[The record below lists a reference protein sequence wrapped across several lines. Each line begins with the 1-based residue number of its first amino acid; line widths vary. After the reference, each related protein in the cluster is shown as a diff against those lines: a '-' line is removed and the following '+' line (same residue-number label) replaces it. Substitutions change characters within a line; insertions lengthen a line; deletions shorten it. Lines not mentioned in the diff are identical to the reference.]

1 MKDLTKESSECI
13 LQLVK
18 KFANVSFLKES
29 ENNCRVLSNIFEAIN
44 YILQYHDEGNEE
56 FLVTLIKYRE
66 LFSFI
71 ETLKLSDDEPEMKK
85 LDSAEVLDEE
95 AKENQHTNI

>member
-1 MKDLTKESSECI
+1 M
-13 LQLVK
+13 
-18 KFANVSFLKES
+18 
-29 ENNCRVLSNIFEAIN
+29 LSNIFEAIN

-71 ETLKLSDDEPEMKK
+71 ETLKLSEEEVELKK
-85 LDSAEVLDEE
+85 NDSAEILDEE
-95 AKENQHTNI
+95 QKEN